1 MTSKEYDEMWQDFV
15 TSTKVGTIDMIERMH
30 NLLFYNGK
38 PTYGSLDRMGFKLLL
53 SDLEC
58 MFHAGVTAG
67 VTDALRALRNEG

>member
-1 MTSKEYDEMWQDFV
+1 MTSKDYEEIWQDYV
-15 TSTKVGTIDMIERMH
+15 TSTKTGTIDMIERMH

-38 PTYGSLDRMGFKLLL
+38 PTYGALDRVGFKLLL
-53 SDLEC
+53 TDLEC